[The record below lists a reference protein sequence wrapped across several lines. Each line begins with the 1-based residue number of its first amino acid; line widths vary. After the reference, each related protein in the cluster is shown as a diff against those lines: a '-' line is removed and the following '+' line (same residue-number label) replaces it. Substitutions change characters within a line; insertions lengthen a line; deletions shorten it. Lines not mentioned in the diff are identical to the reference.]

1 MIERKLINPISDDG
15 LRGPVLVG
23 ELRSPLA
30 EIWSDV
36 APKGRV
42 VLKHCRLMIFIFP
55 AWSIIDLITGEHKKW
70 DPNKAVA
77 EVLYAINKGSHSMPT
92 NPYVAIFPLVITPVY
107 RDGKNGFV
115 LTWYVEER

>member
-36 APKGRV
+36 APKFQTIADRV
-42 VLKHCRLMIFIFP
+42 SRACGIEAL
-55 AWSIIDLITGEHKKW
+55 
-70 DPNKAVA
+70 
-77 EVLYAINKGSHSMPT
+77 
-92 NPYVAIFPLVITPVY
+92 PLDDIY
-107 RDGKNGFV
+107 LSG
-115 LTWYVEER
+115 LEYH